1 MRNLRGGLAL
11 AIFASKWT
19 CLKVVGLAA
28 TNAVADGAALQS
40 NLLRWVVCAVCGY
53 TAYWFS
59 KIPLL
64 VKYSFCLG
72 FLAFL
77 FNPILIVPFDTSLW
91 ILVYLGTAI
100 CLLTLAKK
108 IS

>member
-1 MRNLRGGLAL
+1 MDQAKKIKVALMLAGLVL
-11 AIFASKWT
+11 
-19 CLKVVGLAA
+19 CLGVIPMWPSWYYG
-28 TNAVADGAALQS
+28 
-40 NLLRWVVCAVCGY
+40 LLRWVVCAVCGY